1 MYQIQN
7 DVGTLGIFYCSTEVN
22 DWFIWQKRRQIDRTM
37 IGLPTNFQHTAHIG
51 SSDIDGSGGQVC

>member
-7 DVGTLGIFYCSTEVN
+7 DISTLFILLQYRNYWLVY
-22 DWFIWQKRRQIDRTM
+22 IWQKRRQIDRTM

-51 SSDIDGSGGQVC
+51 SADIDGSGGQVC